1 MKGGLLFDLRRLHL
15 AVEQASRPQL
25 EPLGLTRRTGGGAGL
40 AAGIR
45 ARGRS
50 ALLICTGRRGFS
62 RAAISATL
70 KHLQRGGYLEV
81 AACPGD
87 ERKKRI
93 VLTRKARELQ
103 AALAS
108 CAAQQQEHMCAGL
121 TAQQLWTFA
130 ECLRRMQQNLDQ
142 TRAGPVPGTRRNQ

>member
-25 EPLGLTRRTGGGAGL
+25 EPLGLTSAQAVVLGWLLEPGYGEVCASHLHRQTGL
-40 AAGIR
+40 
-45 ARGRS
+45 
-50 ALLICTGRRGFS
+50 S

-93 VLTRKARELQ
+93 VLTRKALELQ

-121 TAQQLWTFA
+121 TTQQLRTFA

>member
-15 AVEQASRPQL
+15 AVEQAGRPQL
-25 EPLGLTRRTGGGAGL
+25 EPLGLTSAQAVVLGWLLESGHGEVCASHLHRQTGL
-40 AAGIR
+40 
-45 ARGRS
+45 
-50 ALLICTGRRGFS
+50 S

-103 AALAS
+103 ATLAS
-108 CAAQQQEHMCAGL
+108 CAAQQQEYMCAGL
-121 TAQQLWTFA
+121 TAQQLRTFA
-130 ECLRRMQQNLDQ
+130 EYLRRMQQNLDQ

>member
-25 EPLGLTRRTGGGAGL
+25 EPLGLTSAQAVVLGWMLESGHGEVCASHLHRQTGL
-40 AAGIR
+40 
-45 ARGRS
+45 
-50 ALLICTGRRGFS
+50 S

-93 VLTRKARELQ
+93 VLTRKALELQ

-121 TAQQLWTFA
+121 TTQQLRTFA

>member
-25 EPLGLTRRTGGGAGL
+25 EPLGLTSAQAVVLGWLLESGHGEVCASHLHRQTGL
-40 AAGIR
+40 
-45 ARGRS
+45 
-50 ALLICTGRRGFS
+50 S

-70 KHLQRGGYLEV
+70 KHLQQGGYLEV

>member
-25 EPLGLTRRTGGGAGL
+25 EPLGLTSAQAVVLGWLLESGHGEVCASHLHRQTGL
-40 AAGIR
+40 
-45 ARGRS
+45 
-50 ALLICTGRRGFS
+50 S

-121 TAQQLWTFA
+121 TAQQLRTFA
-130 ECLRRMQQNLDQ
+130 ECLRRMQQNLGQ
-142 TRAGPVPGTRRNQ
+142 TRAGPAPGTRRNQ

>member
-25 EPLGLTRRTGGGAGL
+25 EPLGLTSAQAVVLGWLLEPGHGEVCASHLHRQTGL
-40 AAGIR
+40 
-45 ARGRS
+45 
-50 ALLICTGRRGFS
+50 S

-108 CAAQQQEHMCAGL
+108 CAAQQL
-121 TAQQLWTFA
+121 RTFA

>member
-15 AVEQASRPQL
+15 AVEQVSRPQL
-25 EPLGLTRRTGGGAGL
+25 EPLGLTSAQAVVLGWLLEPGHGEVCASHLHRQTGL
-40 AAGIR
+40 
-45 ARGRS
+45 
-50 ALLICTGRRGFS
+50 S

-108 CAAQQQEHMCAGL
+108 CAAQQQERMCAGL
-121 TAQQLWTFA
+121 TAQQLRTFA
-130 ECLRRMQQNLDQ
+130 ECLRRMQQNLGQ
-142 TRAGPVPGTRRNQ
+142 TRAGPAPGTRRNQ

>member
-25 EPLGLTRRTGGGAGL
+25 EPLGLTSAQAVVLGWLLEQREGPVCASQLHRQTGL
-40 AAGIR
+40 
-45 ARGRS
+45 
-50 ALLICTGRRGFS
+50 S

-108 CAAQQQEHMCAGL
+108 CAA
-121 TAQQLWTFA
+121 
-130 ECLRRMQQNLDQ
+130 
-142 TRAGPVPGTRRNQ
+142 

>member
-25 EPLGLTRRTGGGAGL
+25 EPLGLTSAQAVVLGWLLESGHGEVCASHLHRQTGL
-40 AAGIR
+40 
-45 ARGRS
+45 
-50 ALLICTGRRGFS
+50 S

-70 KHLQRGGYLEV
+70 KHLQQGGYLEV
-81 AACPGD
+81 VACPGD